1 MQASEE
7 GLAVIHII
15 AALPQFE
22 IHDIDTVNLTHTIVI
37 VSEVDIFGD
46 CFRHAIEHAVEIGQ
60 FAVVLYFDDRQFATV
75 AFGQDVDAIEL
86 IVLRNLV

>member
-1 MQASEE
+1 MQASEK

-15 AALPQFE
+15 APLPQFE
-22 IHDIDTVNLTHTIVI
+22 IHDINAVNLAHAVVV
-37 VSEVDIFGD
+37 VSEVDIVGN

-75 AFGQDVDAIEL
+75 AFCQDVDTVEFV
-86 IVLRNLV
+86 VLRNLI